1 MLKGIARGLRRSKNA
16 SLDHGKDDTPDID
29 GWVEILAVGV
39 LITLRAGLASGADV
53 EERFQLGY
61 ASAKMTWRS
70 QRRRDRFR
78 VKLTEAAGL

>member
-1 MLKGIARGLRRSKNA
+1 MIK
-16 SLDHGKDDTPDID
+16 
-29 GWVEILAVGV
+29 
-39 LITLRAGLASGADV
+39 LRAGLASGTDL

-78 VKLTEAAGL
+78 VNLTEAAGL

>member
-1 MLKGIARGLRRSKNA
+1 MGFAAGLRRSEIV
-16 SLDHGKDDTPDID
+16 SLDHGKADTPDID

-61 ASAKMTWRS
+61 ASAKMTWRYE
-70 QRRRDRFR
+70 RKRDRFR
-78 VKLTEAAGL
+78 VNLTEAAGL

>member
-1 MLKGIARGLRRSKNA
+1 MGFAAGLRRSEIV

-29 GWVEILAVGV
+29 GWVAILTVGV
-39 LITLRAGLASGADV
+39 LITLRADLASGADV